1 MKFIFGPVPSRRL
14 GNSLGIDLIPF
25 KTCSFDCIYCQL
37 GTTTTKTI
45 SRKEYIPIKAIL
57 SELKEVLN
65 KKRPIDYLTL
75 SGSGEPTLNSRIGEI
90 IREIRKLTKIR
101 IAVLT
106 NSSLLFQ
113 EKVREELKEADLVIP
128 SLDSAVQ
135 STFEQIN
142 RPFKG
147 LHIEQIIDGIRLF
160 NQDFKGNV
168 YLEIMLVKG
177 INDTRAEV
185 KRLADAIQEINPAKV
200 QLNTVVRPP
209 AEDSAQP
216 VTENELEAVKKML
229 GGRAEIISEYDKKQ
243 IVAYK
248 IKTESEI
255 IKLVQ
260 RRPTTLTDLS
270 NSLGIH
276 PAEAVKYIEAL
287 TQKGLIG
294 YKKYGKEKFY
304 RAHHREVKCL
314 S

>member
-37 GTTTTKTI
+37 GTTTTRTI

-90 IREIRKLTKIR
+90 IREIKKLTTIP

-113 EKVREELKEADLVIP
+113 EKVREELKGADLVIP

-142 RPFKG
+142 RPFKV

-185 KRLADAIQEINPAKV
+185 KRLADAIKEINPAKV

-216 VTENELEAVKKML
+216 VTENELKAVKKML
-229 GGRAEIISEYDKKQ
+229 GGRAEIISEYDRREFSG
-243 IVAYK
+243 YK
-248 IKTESEI
+248 IEAENEI

-260 RRPTTLTDLS
+260 RRPVTLTDIS

-276 PAEAVKYIEAL
+276 PAKAVKYIEAL

-294 YKKYGKEKFY
+294 YKKYGKEIFY
-304 RAHHREVKCL
+304 RAHHL
-314 S
+314 GTT

>member
-37 GTTTTKTI
+37 GTTTTRTI
-45 SRKEYIPIKAIL
+45 SRKEYIPVEAIL

-90 IREIRKLTKIR
+90 IREIKKLTTIP

-142 RPFKG
+142 RPFKV

-243 IVAYK
+243 LVVYK

-255 IKLVQ
+255 MKLVL

-276 PAEAVKYIEAL
+276 PTEASKYIEAL

-294 YKKYGKEKFY
+294 CKKYGKEIFY
-304 RAHHREVKCL
+304 RAHHLGAKCL